1 MCSVPRYRRR
11 HPPRIPL
18 AEDVRLGARQGAPRH
33 GESAPARSVA
43 RPRWVHRQAYQN
55 PASSNAGSSGLANHT
70 TGILAPT
77 RCGWTQNQPPRVEDR
92 RLRLRP
98 SPAARASGI
107 PVNHI
112 SLWSTGIPDATG
124 GKRRRGRRCGWD
136 ARARASTGPAAGAV
150 GPRNGWAWCAGSG
163 TTTKFA
169 MRDPCEVPGRDV
181 RVRWRQRVARLVL
194 KRADGF
200 QSAGRTPPDLALSP
214 ATSPARSWRPA
225 KTCHAALTGTTV
237 NRLVIRLIV

>member
-1 MCSVPRYRRR
+1 MSESRVQAGEDEPVSAHLRRCLPSGDPRLCSVLRYRRR
-11 HPPRIPL
+11 DPPRIPL

-43 RPRWVHRQAYQN
+43 RPRWVHRQAYHN

-77 RCGWTQNQPPRVEDR
+77 RCGWTQNQPARVEYR
-92 RLRLRP
+92 RLKLRP

-112 SLWSTGIPDATG
+112 SLRSTGIPDATG

-136 ARARASTGPAAGAV
+136 ARARASMGPAAGAV
-150 GPRNGWAWCAGSG
+150 GPRNGSAWCAGSG

-181 RVRWRQRVARLVL
+181 RVRWR
-194 KRADGF
+194 KG
-200 QSAGRTPPDLALSP
+200 
-214 ATSPARSWRPA
+214 
-225 KTCHAALTGTTV
+225 
-237 NRLVIRLIV
+237 